1 MAAPPQNPTTDP
13 SDPSAHAGSVSASL
27 PGVVPGSRTP
37 LVEVRANSML
47 DRNLDALS
55 DRNADFVR
63 KVRAT
68 EPAKLEWRRAADGS
82 AVADYQ
88 GRALASRH
96 APIAEAQTFAD
107 GVDYGEK
114 AAAVVLGFGLGYHA
128 AAVCE
133 RMGREGVVLVLESD
147 LALLRAVLDHIDFS
161 HAFRQSNLIFFDG
174 DDKRGNYAER
184 LSGLEGLMIQG
195 IQLLEHPASR
205 ARLGDSASE
214 STRYLTE
221 TMRGARATV
230 ATALARSAH
239 TIGSVFRN
247 ARFYVGGDTLAPL
260 KGIAAGRL
268 GIVVSAGPSLRRN
281 MHLLAAPGVRDR
293 CLIVATQTV
302 LKPLLKEGIRPH
314 FVASLDWHHI
324 SKRFFEGLTEHDVR
338 DTTLLLDPQA
348 NPVVAETFPGRVR
361 VMAAPHLDAVL
372 GPVARETGRLPS
384 SATVAHLCY
393 QIARYLG
400 CDPVALIGQDLGFTD
415 GVYYARG
422 TAIDEIWSP
431 ELNPFNTIE
440 NFEWTRIVRQRAH
453 LVKLKDV
460 HGRSIYTD
468 GQMEAYLQR
477 FEYFFLQDER
487 KGLRTIDAT
496 EGGVMKQGTLVKP
509 LAETLA
515 EFATEPLPPIPAA
528 SAELDLKRMRSAV
541 RQIEAVQEKVRTL
554 RAASRK
560 VGDALEQL
568 IEKQPRTMGED
579 AIWRVINDERD
590 RVTRNLDA
598 LRLIDEFA
606 TLGMFRR
613 AKADRRIANARGVD
627 DLGRQKL
634 EAERDLANVR
644 WIEEASDA
652 YLQELGKLERLL
664 SLPGGARIAELSTD
678 QDEVLTSARSDESLS
693 RMLGEAEDAVKV
705 TAGFIVPVDPWNGGL
720 GTPRSLAEPLAGK
733 PVIQWTLE
741 RLGRSKEAERI
752 VLLVPE
758 GFDIDA
764 LIDRSRIKLPI
775 EVHRTQGSPFGPAR
789 GAIASGRLWSDASW
803 RGGICGLTC
812 YDEVLAPAASLA
824 AMERLGLTAAI
835 LVGPDWPLVS
845 VDGPFGCDA
854 LVARHRVRPR
864 EMRIVFT
871 QSPPGLSGVLI
882 ERSLMQEFTQ
892 GGRNAMIGTRL
903 AYQPTRPQQDPITK
917 EICVQVDQSVRRS
930 LVRAVFDTPRNMT
943 RIRRAVEPAV
953 SGLGDGTLADGLHAL
968 DAHAA
973 VSLLEHQLFDT
984 VPYYTPQHLIV
995 ELNTG
1000 RQGSGA
1006 SSPHRYGSLQ
1016 RPVMT
1021 ERRLARIVEQVAE
1034 SRDCVMT
1041 FGGAGDPMLHPD
1053 LVSFIRLAKQGGVR
1067 GVHLRTELLCD
1078 QALID
1083 AVCEA
1088 GVDVISVEIDAD
1100 SAPVYQRMHGID
1112 RFSRAFGNLQYLFNS
1127 RRIVAGQPGADAVAT
1142 PWIVPR
1148 LQRRVESYED
1158 IEPFFDRWQHF
1169 LGTPVLEGPPPAD
1182 PTPEMP
1188 ADPLASARAPSRVMF
1203 REMLRRMVVLSDGSV
1218 PLSELDLR
1226 GERIFAHVDR
1236 APLLQI
1242 WRDLVARR
1250 KQIRREHGETHPD
1263 LRTRTP

>member
-1 MAAPPQNPTTDP
+1 MI
-13 SDPSAHAGSVSASL
+13 
-27 PGVVPGSRTP
+27 
-37 LVEVRANSML
+37 EVTANSML
-47 DRNLDALS
+47 ERNLAALS

-63 KVRAT
+63 RLRET
-68 EPAKLEWRRAADGS
+68 EPAKLDWRHAADGS
-82 AVADYQ
+82 AIADHQ

-96 APIAEAQTFAD
+96 APLAEAQAFAD
-107 GVDYGEK
+107 SVDYAEK
-114 AAAVVLGFGLGYHA
+114 AAVVILGFGLGFHA

-133 RMGREGVVLVLESD
+133 RMGREGVVLVFESD
-147 LALLRAVLDHIDFS
+147 LPLLRVVLERIDFS
-161 HAFRQSNLIFFDG
+161 HAFNQTNLIFFDG
-174 DDKRGNYAER
+174 SDKGGNYAER
-184 LSGLEGLMIQG
+184 LTGLEGLMIQG
-195 IQLLEHPASR
+195 IQLLEHPASHV
-205 ARLGDSASE
+205 RLGDGSRGCA
-214 STRYLTE
+214 RYLTD

-239 TIGSVFRN
+239 TVGSVFRN
-247 ARFYVGGDTLAPL
+247 ARFYVGGDTIVPL

-338 DTTLLLDPQA
+338 DTTLILDPQA
-348 NPVVAETFPGRVR
+348 NPIVAETFPGRVR

-372 GPVARETGRLPS
+372 GPVARETGRLPA

-393 QIARYLG
+393 QIARFLG
-400 CDPVALIGQDLGFTD
+400 CDPVAMIGQDLGFTD

-422 TAIDEIWSP
+422 TAIDEVWSP

-453 LVKLKDV
+453 LVKLKDI

-496 EGGVMKQGTLVKP
+496 EGGVRKQGTVVKP

-515 EFATEPLPPIPAA
+515 EFATEPLPPIPEART
-528 SAELDLKRMRSAV
+528 ELDLKNMRVAVKRLESVQDSVRMLRS
-541 RQIEAVQEKVRTL
+541 
-554 RAASRK
+554 ASRK

-568 IEKQPRTMGED
+568 LEKRPRTMNED
-579 AIWRVINDERD
+579 AIWRVINDERE
-590 RVTRNLDA
+590 RVSRNLDA
-598 LRLIDEFA
+598 LKLIDEFA
-606 TLGMFRR
+606 TLGAFRR
-613 AKADRRIANARGVD
+613 AKADRRIANARGLD
-627 DLGRQKL
+627 EFGLQKL
-634 EAERDLANVR
+634 DAERDLSNVR

-652 YLQELGKLERLL
+652 YLRELAKLERLL
-664 SLPGGARIAELSTD
+664 SLPGGARIAELATD
-678 QDEVLTSARSDESLS
+678 QDEVETSARSNESLS
-693 RMLGEAEDAVKV
+693 RVLGESELEVKV
-705 TAGFIVPVDPWNGGL
+705 AAGFIVPVDPWHGGL
-720 GTPRSLAEPLAGK
+720 GTPRSLAETLAGR

-741 RLGRSKEAERI
+741 RLGRSKEVERI

-764 LIDRSRIKLPI
+764 LIDRSRIKLPV
-775 EVHRTQGSPFGPAR
+775 EVHRTQGSPFGPTR
-789 GAIASGRLWSDASW
+789 GAIASGRLWSDSSW

-812 YDEVLAPAASLA
+812 YDEILAPAVSLA
-824 AMERLGLTAAI
+824 AMERFGLTAAI

-854 LVARHRVRPR
+854 LVVRHRVRPT
-864 EMRIVFT
+864 EMRVVFT

-882 ERSLMQEFTQ
+882 ERSLMSEFAH
-892 GGRNAMIGTRL
+892 GGRNATIGTRL
-903 AYQPTRPQQDPITK
+903 SYQPTRPQQDPIAK
-917 EICVQVDQSVRRS
+917 EICVQVDQKVRRS
-930 LVRAVFDTPRNMT
+930 LIRAVFDTPRNMT
-943 RIRRAVEPAV
+943 RIRRALEPAV
-953 SGLGDGTLADGLHAL
+953 SGLGAGAQADGLHAL
-968 DAHAA
+968 DAHA
-973 VSLLEHQLFDT
+973 VVDLLEHQLYDT
-984 VPYYTPQHLIV
+984 VPYYTPQHLII

-1006 SSPHRYGSLQ
+1006 SSPHRYGSVQ

-1034 SRDCVMT
+1034 SRDCVVT

-1053 LVSFIRLAKQGGVR
+1053 LVSFIRIAKEGGVR

-1088 GVDVISVEIDAD
+1088 GADVISVEIDAD
-1100 SAPVYQRMHGID
+1100 SAPAFQRMHGTD
-1112 RFSRAFGNLQYLFNS
+1112 QFARAFSNLQYLYNS
-1127 RRIVAGQPGADAVAT
+1127 RHIVAGQPGADALAT

-1169 LGTPVLEGPPPAD
+1169 LGTPVLEGPPPVD

-1188 ADPLASARAPSRVMF
+1188 ADPLASARAPSRTMF

-1250 KQIRREHGETHPD
+1250 KQIRREQGESHPD